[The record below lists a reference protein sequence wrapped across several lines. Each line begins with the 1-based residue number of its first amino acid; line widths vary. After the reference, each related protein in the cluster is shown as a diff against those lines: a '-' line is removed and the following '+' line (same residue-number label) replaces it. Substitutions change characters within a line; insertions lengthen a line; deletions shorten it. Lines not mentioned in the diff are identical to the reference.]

1 MIDKDFRDIDS
12 LWRLVDPLTIP
23 QAAALIAGVEPNT
36 VVFESD
42 EAKYFLDPE
51 TGTTDSVG
59 ITRVNVAFQGMVSAI
74 NGGKLNASLYH
85 NSRPIGHEDY
95 QQLKFLVESSQYSR
109 PTAELLAQEDEIFE
123 DGFFKKRNPNWSK
136 TTVKFD
142 DVVAWLAS
150 RGIADGFFF
159 PVEEAPRDYLDS
171 THPRYSAKLAAAIKV
186 WEAMEDENLL
196 AGKSTK
202 TAMTDWL
209 ESRYKDLGL
218 VHNSKISKNAIE
230 NVVAVVNWQTTG
242 GAPKTPE

>member
-1 MIDKDFRDIDS
+1 MINRDFKDIDS

-36 VVFESD
+36 VVFEND

-51 TGTTDSVG
+51 TGATDSVG
-59 ITRVNVAFQGMVSAI
+59 ISIVNAAYQGLISAI
-74 NGGKLNASLYH
+74 DSSKLSANLH
-85 NSRPIGHEDY
+85 HDSRAISHEDF
-95 QQLKFLVESSQYSR
+95 QQLIFFSESEQYSR
-109 PTAELLAQEDEIFE
+109 PTPDLLAEEDEIFE
-123 DGFFKKRNPNWSK
+123 DGFFKKRNPKWSK

-142 DVVAWLAS
+142 DIVAWLTS

-171 THPRYSAKLAAAIKV
+171 THPRYSVKLAAAIKV

-218 VHNSKISKNAIE
+218 VHNGKISKNAIE